1 MNVFLAHKVGQ
12 VAQPGLLHFMGSDG
26 IWNILVG
33 LGMGV
38 IVVSVSRADFMQ
50 SCSNYS
56 RLLLAGVVRRD
67 LVVML
72 SCSEENW
79 AVNHFL
85 GCCLHWSN
93 CVT

>member
-1 MNVFLAHKVGQ
+1 
-12 VAQPGLLHFMGSDG
+12 
-26 IWNILVG
+26 
-33 LGMGV
+33 
-38 IVVSVSRADFMQ
+38 MQ

-56 RLLLAGVVRRD
+56 RLLLAGVMRRD

-85 GCCLHWSN
+85 GCCLRWSN